1 MKKLLKK
8 RMKKAFAKVSLYV
21 SENCEADQLTFFTDG
36 CCR

>member
-8 RMKKAFAKVSLYV
+8 KEKKVFGMVSLYV
-21 SENCEADQLTFFTDG
+21 SENCEVDQLTFFTDG